1 MKTLI
6 HGQASRRAFL
16 ARSASL
22 TALAATPFA
31 ATLATLGAQAQ
42 SAPGY
47 KALVCVFLFGGNDH
61 ANTIAPISG
70 TEYTK
75 YASARNQCALPAA
88 DFLPI
93 MPTNYSG
100 PALGLHP
107 ALGGIKSLFD
117 DNKCA
122 IMANVG
128 PLAYPITKAQW
139 NNGSPTVNVPSQLT
153 SHADQQRG
161 WQTGLPDAASETGWF
176 GRMGDVLAPLY
187 QSSSNVSINI
197 STAGDNTIQ
206 VGNGLPPYQITPNGA
221 IRVDGL
227 SNLFGGNVGS
237 ALRDVLTQ
245 DSGAHL
251 MESQY
256 AATIKRSID
265 TEALVS
271 QGLTAAGQPTATF
284 FNDPLSNQL
293 KMVARLIKASSAYS
307 HQRQIFFVGLGGF
320 DFHDNLINGQN
331 DRLTMVNNAI
341 KSFYDETVLMG
352 VSNQVTTFTA
362 SDFGRALQSNG
373 DGSDHGWGGHQFV
386 VGGAVNGNRIAG
398 TMPMSELGSND
409 DAGNGILIP
418 TTSVDQYAGSLA
430 TWLGVPANELA
441 TVMPNI
447 NRFNSSASL
456 GLFV

>member
-1 MKTLI
+1 MKALI
-6 HGQASRRAFL
+6 HGQASRRLFL
-16 ARSASL
+16 QRTASL

-88 DFLPI
+88 NFLTI
-93 MPTNYSG
+93 APTNYSG

-107 ALGGIKSLFD
+107 ALSGIKSLFD

-139 NNGSPTVNVPSQLT
+139 NKGSPTINVPNQLT

-161 WQTGLPDAASETGWF
+161 WQTGLPDASSETGWF
-176 GRMGDVLAPLY
+176 GRMGDVLASAYP
-187 QSSSNVSINI
+187 SGSNLSINI

-221 IRVDGL
+221 IKVGGL
-227 SNLFGGNVGS
+227 TNLYGGNIGA

-251 MESQY
+251 METQY

-265 TEALVS
+265 IETLVS
-271 QGLTAAGQPTATF
+271 DGLTLVGNPTTLF
-284 FNDPLSNQL
+284 QDDPLSRQL
-293 KMVARLIKASSAYS
+293 KMVARLIKARSTYG

-331 DRLTMVNNAI
+331 ERLIMVNNAI
-341 KSFYDETVLMG
+341 KSFYDETVAMG
-352 VSNQVTTFTA
+352 VANEVTTFTA
-362 SDFGRALQSNG
+362 SDFGRALQGNG
-373 DGSDHGWGGHQFV
+373 DGSDHGWGGHHFV
-386 VGGAVNGNRIAG
+386 VGGSVQGKRIAG
-398 TMPMSELGSND
+398 TMPISELGSND

-430 TWLGVPANELA
+430 SWLGVPAGNLVD
-441 TVMPNI
+441 VMPNI
-447 NRFNSSASL
+447 GRFNSSASL
-456 GLFV
+456 GLF